1 MTESNAAG
9 SRRTPGGGAIL
20 PLVPKLHLGTLLPSA
35 GPGLREI
42 PFRADSIHRHSIKVG
57 SATASTSAFP
67 SATWERGGKVQSLT
81 PPSARPTLFLQVSD
95 NSFPAGVT
103 LFV

>member
-42 PFRADSIHRHSIKVG
+42 PFRADSIRRHSIKVG

-67 SATWERGGKVQSLT
+67 SATWERGNNAVIDHKIRATYAEST
-81 PPSARPTLFLQVSD
+81 NF
-95 NSFPAGVT
+95 
-103 LFV
+103 